1 MSGRREQVTR
11 IIRRKMQKQG
21 APKIIFMPAWCAR
34 DGEPLVIYALDHR
47 APTKEEIAVAVA
59 AWKRE
64 QAAAKPTD
72 EVHEKPST
80 MKPAHG
86 SGEDE
91 EIN

>member
-11 IIRRKMQKQG
+11 IIRRKLAKTKS
-21 APKIIFMPAWCAR
+21 PHIILMPAWCAR
-34 DGEPLVIYALDHR
+34 DGEPMVLWSLDHR
-47 APTKEEIAVAVA
+47 TPTKEEIAVAVA

-64 QAAAKPTD
+64 QAAKQSD
-72 EVHEKPST
+72 DVIHEKSST
-80 MKPAHG
+80 MKPAQG